1 MDNITLFNM
10 KRKGNEKIIIDDIT
24 DLFKNGVRL
33 MLLDKI
39 DTIEVVN
46 FHNMFNGCSSLTSIP
61 ELNTSNGT
69 NFSNMFK
76 RCSSLTSIPELNISN
91 GTNFSNMFTGCSS
104 LTDIT
109 FTGKIKYS
117 ISLSESPLSTESA
130 GNILIALENY
140 SGTSNEFKYSI
151 SFSRGVWDRLVG
163 EGTASPE
170 GTTWKQY
177 VQSKGWNI

>member
-46 FHNMFNGCSSLTSIP
+46 FSNMFRGCSSLTSIP
-61 ELNTSNGT
+61 KLNTSNGT

-76 RCSSLTSIPELNISN
+76 
-91 GTNFSNMFTGCSS
+91 GCSS

-117 ISLSESPLSTESA
+117 ISFSESPLSTESA

>member
-1 MDNITLFNM
+1 
-10 KRKGNEKIIIDDIT
+10 
-24 DLFKNGVRL
+24 
-33 MLLDKI
+33 
-39 DTIEVVN
+39 
-46 FHNMFNGCSSLTSIP
+46 MFNGCSSLTSIP
-61 ELNTSNGT
+61 ELNTSNGRYF
-69 NFSNMFK
+69 NSMF
-76 RCSSLTSIPELNISN
+76 N
-91 GTNFSNMFTGCSS
+91 GCKS

-117 ISLSESPLSTESA
+117 ISFSESPLSTESA

-151 SFSRGVWDRLVG
+151 SFSGGVWDRLVG